1 MFIDHRYEVLES
13 LGTGS
18 WARVYKVKD
27 VRTDKLYTLKLF
39 QYISSDE
46 LYNRFSAEEM
56 HHIGKIEHPN
66 LSRVVDFGHVGDHIY
81 FISDYFEGNTLN
93 HFRFSKNRIS
103 LLYELIV
110 NIAYALNA
118 LHTQRI
124 LHKDLKPENVL
135 YRIENNK
142 IELRLIDYG
151 FSKIESGKD
160 SNLISGTLPYVAPE
174 IYLGQAPS
182 IGSDFYSLGVM
193 LYKLTTGSL
202 PFSVD
207 KINALITG
215 NQTIFAPIFPSEL
228 NSDIPPELE
237 NFILRLLD
245 RYPENRFRDAEE
257 IIAYIN
263 RIQAKQYDFSVDW
276 NRINTLKFNSYIV
289 RENLAHQLLD
299 FIPAVEAKNGKIIS
313 VVGGDGLGKDSVL
326 SLFRYHLLSGEYY
339 LFEYRCTRT
348 DHEAFFSLVKEY
360 VNSLSEEE
368 LAANQEL
375 AMISGKFKR
384 FLFESEKEAKGI
396 TQSHDELMADFDTV
410 RSLLKT
416 LVERK
421 PVIFIIRDF
430 QWVHRYT
437 IDFLN
442 FISGFLVKSKVMII
456 LACNDFTKIK
466 QIEHTILLPV
476 PPLTLEEAG
485 SYIKKLWYEPVPDSV
500 VPIIYKRS
508 AGNPHFIREIL
519 VDFVKNKL
527 NLNELSKDLSGIR
540 DYKLPQRLVQSVYG
554 RMSRLSQNNYLYLQ
568 KLSVVETPLNRELI
582 VHILKLED
590 IQLYGF
596 LNECLHNELLSKEG
610 KDYSYSFIEAVQ
622 RLQSELDPRIHVQ
635 VSKKVLSFYRHNLIF
650 DQDVC
655 RGVIRNARI
664 AGDLKA
670 TRDYMLRLFY
680 LQDSDHLQEEAFS
693 TILEVIDL
701 DIDSGVE
708 VPMKEL
714 IEDMNRLQ
722 SKMEITGFVKPVESL
737 LGKLEKIPEI
747 FEKYILLGT
756 MQLLAENVKSA
767 IELFSNA
774 ETLAL
779 TGKQRIIAWQYLTQ
793 IYSRADLKKMKNYLD
808 LLGKYS
814 LPLDMQILYT
824 DRLAVYYASNN
835 DKDKAIKTI
844 EGFFETLPPEH
855 DTSVMIRLAGMHND
869 LGVFYSD
876 QKNIEEATEHLNAAL
891 NIWKRYN
898 IKRYMG
904 LIYNNMADL
913 YLKQGLT
920 IKSLEYSDLAYLY
933 SDQLNLPMNKAMSLL
948 NQAEAMIKLGDFLK
962 AEERLQASQEIMDQ
976 VGSKKYQAAVKTNLA
991 LARSK
996 IKGFGHYYRFITEN
1010 EPKLMTGYIEQINPL
1025 VKTYFYYLNELANA
1039 KKLRRLIRKNV
1050 HINYKHI
1057 YEEEFYHNSLS
1068 LLAMAEKDYEKA
1080 LVELKTA
1087 TKFAG
1092 SINNNYAIAVFYIL
1106 QITCYYG
1113 LRDLKKANELIEQ
1126 AKPMIMEQNY
1136 NYWLNNIYVLEIK
1149 LNLLNPDVP
1158 LRSLLRRTN
1167 DVFTGCQD
1175 NQYYQFVIEL
1185 YQIRL
1190 QILLEMG
1197 AETVATELF
1206 EEYRAYLDQVT
1217 EDVAEDDRQNFLA
1230 ISHYGLKNLK
1240 KFDLVKI
1247 TSRRKDIRNNWND
1260 LLYNIAN
1267 VNSVERIHFL
1277 IEKGLQQVISPYR
1290 FMLLEYSERYQDYFN
1305 VQCYNCGKDFAYDAE
1320 LSDQA
1325 RKAVKSD
1332 NLVITKYRGQNT
1344 CIVPLVTG
1352 AKAVGLLIVADNN
1365 ELDFTKQELSILRSI
1380 KQHLSALL
1388 IRIRDYTQITKRIEK
1403 MNLLM
1408 QISHN
1413 LMRIV
1418 SIPDLEQE
1426 IVSAAISFSG
1436 SSRGFL
1442 IKKDK
1447 DGNNIYQVHLDSTGK
1462 VIPSISGVSKSVIS
1476 TCQSTGQA
1484 VYSFN
1489 AIEDDQF
1496 KSSISVQDFQIN
1508 AIFCAPIRLDETIYG
1523 FIYLDNMNQ
1532 TNREMYLN
1540 KEIVDLFMEQITVAL
1555 KNAKQYSA
1563 VLQKSAELNAFED
1576 LKNEFMAI
1584 VAHELNTPLTTL
1596 QGYVL
1601 RLKRNLYS
1609 DEDEKNDILQKIEK
1623 SVKKLILASNDITT
1637 MNKYN
1642 LTKSLVLAKINIQEI
1657 LELIHQE
1664 VEILSRNR
1672 RMFIKIELE
1681 KDLPDVNANWEAMHL
1696 MIYNLVL
1703 NAIRFTND
1711 FGTVVIGARRSAFP
1725 QEKINGKDS
1734 LVIFIQD
1741 NGIGI
1746 PEHQLKNVFRKF
1758 YELNEIYSHKSGL
1771 IEFKSSGLGL
1781 GLAISKRITE
1791 LHHGD
1796 IWIKSKEAEGTTV
1809 FVSLPI

>member
-1 MFIDHRYEVLES
+1 
-13 LGTGS
+13 
-18 WARVYKVKD
+18 
-27 VRTDKLYTLKLF
+27 
-39 QYISSDE
+39 
-46 LYNRFSAEEM
+46 
-56 HHIGKIEHPN
+56 
-66 LSRVVDFGHVGDHIY
+66 
-81 FISDYFEGNTLN
+81 
-93 HFRFSKNRIS
+93 
-103 LLYELIV
+103 
-110 NIAYALNA
+110 
-118 LHTQRI
+118 
-124 LHKDLKPENVL
+124 
-135 YRIENNK
+135 
-142 IELRLIDYG
+142 
-151 FSKIESGKD
+151 
-160 SNLISGTLPYVAPE
+160 
-174 IYLGQAPS
+174 
-182 IGSDFYSLGVM
+182 
-193 LYKLTTGSL
+193 
-202 PFSVD
+202 
-207 KINALITG
+207 
-215 NQTIFAPIFPSEL
+215 
-228 NSDIPPELE
+228 
-237 NFILRLLD
+237 
-245 RYPENRFRDAEE
+245 
-257 IIAYIN
+257 
-263 RIQAKQYDFSVDW
+263 
-276 NRINTLKFNSYIV
+276 
-289 RENLAHQLLD
+289 
-299 FIPAVEAKNGKIIS
+299 
-313 VVGGDGLGKDSVL
+313 
-326 SLFRYHLLSGEYY
+326 
-339 LFEYRCTRT
+339 
-348 DHEAFFSLVKEY
+348 
-360 VNSLSEEE
+360 
-368 LAANQEL
+368 
-375 AMISGKFKR
+375 
-384 FLFESEKEAKGI
+384 
-396 TQSHDELMADFDTV
+396 
-410 RSLLKT
+410 
-416 LVERK
+416 
-421 PVIFIIRDF
+421 
-430 QWVHRYT
+430 
-437 IDFLN
+437 
-442 FISGFLVKSKVMII
+442 
-456 LACNDFTKIK
+456 
-466 QIEHTILLPV
+466 
-476 PPLTLEEAG
+476 
-485 SYIKKLWYEPVPDSV
+485 
-500 VPIIYKRS
+500 
-508 AGNPHFIREIL
+508 
-519 VDFVKNKL
+519 
-527 NLNELSKDLSGIR
+527 
-540 DYKLPQRLVQSVYG
+540 
-554 RMSRLSQNNYLYLQ
+554 
-568 KLSVVETPLNRELI
+568 
-582 VHILKLED
+582 
-590 IQLYGF
+590 
-596 LNECLHNELLSKEG
+596 
-610 KDYSYSFIEAVQ
+610 
-622 RLQSELDPRIHVQ
+622 
-635 VSKKVLSFYRHNLIF
+635 
-650 DQDVC
+650 
-655 RGVIRNARI
+655 
-664 AGDLKA
+664 
-670 TRDYMLRLFY
+670 
-680 LQDSDHLQEEAFS
+680 
-693 TILEVIDL
+693 
-701 DIDSGVE
+701 
-708 VPMKEL
+708 
-714 IEDMNRLQ
+714 
-722 SKMEITGFVKPVESL
+722 
-737 LGKLEKIPEI
+737 
-747 FEKYILLGT
+747 
-756 MQLLAENVKSA
+756 
-767 IELFSNA
+767 
-774 ETLAL
+774 
-779 TGKQRIIAWQYLTQ
+779 
-793 IYSRADLKKMKNYLD
+793 
-808 LLGKYS
+808 
-814 LPLDMQILYT
+814 
-824 DRLAVYYASNN
+824 
-835 DKDKAIKTI
+835 
-844 EGFFETLPPEH
+844 
-855 DTSVMIRLAGMHND
+855 
-869 LGVFYSD
+869 
-876 QKNIEEATEHLNAAL
+876 
-891 NIWKRYN
+891 
-898 IKRYMG
+898 
-904 LIYNNMADL
+904 
-913 YLKQGLT
+913 
-920 IKSLEYSDLAYLY
+920 
-933 SDQLNLPMNKAMSLL
+933 MSLL

-1508 AIFCAPIRLDETIYG
+1508 AIFCAPI
-1523 FIYLDNMNQ
+1523 
-1532 TNREMYLN
+1532 
-1540 KEIVDLFMEQITVAL
+1540 
-1555 KNAKQYSA
+1555 
-1563 VLQKSAELNAFED
+1563 
-1576 LKNEFMAI
+1576 
-1584 VAHELNTPLTTL
+1584 
-1596 QGYVL
+1596 
-1601 RLKRNLYS
+1601 
-1609 DEDEKNDILQKIEK
+1609 
-1623 SVKKLILASNDITT
+1623 
-1637 MNKYN
+1637 
-1642 LTKSLVLAKINIQEI
+1642 
-1657 LELIHQE
+1657 
-1664 VEILSRNR
+1664 
-1672 RMFIKIELE
+1672 
-1681 KDLPDVNANWEAMHL
+1681 
-1696 MIYNLVL
+1696 
-1703 NAIRFTND
+1703 
-1711 FGTVVIGARRSAFP
+1711 
-1725 QEKINGKDS
+1725 
-1734 LVIFIQD
+1734 
-1741 NGIGI
+1741 
-1746 PEHQLKNVFRKF
+1746 
-1758 YELNEIYSHKSGL
+1758 
-1771 IEFKSSGLGL
+1771 
-1781 GLAISKRITE
+1781 
-1791 LHHGD
+1791 
-1796 IWIKSKEAEGTTV
+1796 
-1809 FVSLPI
+1809 